1 MNRAENTLKYFEMY
15 KDYTDARVKS
25 GIELYRKGQAKIKL
39 LNADKTPVKNSAVVI
54 KQKNHEFRHG
64 ANIFLL
70 GEFKD
75 EQKEAE
81 YRRKFAEIFNL
92 ATLPFYWD
100 SLEPSEG
107 KHRYGEDSPEI
118 YRRPPIDRCLK
129 YCAENGIEP
138 KAHCLNYDHFT
149 PKWAK
154 GLSVCEFK
162 QKLYKRFCEL
172 SKRYAD
178 RIPSWEVTNET
189 FSIKGRTPTKFFYED
204 DFVEWSFKAADNL
217 FPNNRLIIND
227 YNMWDMTCGGVINKD
242 ACTCNR
248 SAYYMQIERLIKNGV
263 RLDTVGMQYHNFFTK
278 EDEAIRACE
287 RYNPMHLYRVL
298 DNYAKL
304 GRRIQITEMTI
315 PAYTDSPD
323 DEQLQAELLK
333 NIYSIMFSHPAMEA
347 IIYWNLVDGYAY
359 TKEAVGRESI
369 GDMSSGE
376 NVYRGGLLRFD
387 MSEKPAFAV
396 LKDLFSNQ
404 WHTQLTAYTSDDGS
418 IEFRGFYGDYDL
430 EIHANDKTAVS
441 YTHLTL
447 PTNSRV

>member
-1 MNRAENTLKYFEMY
+1 
-15 KDYTDARVKS
+15 
-25 GIELYRKGQAKIKL
+25 
-39 LNADKTPVKNSAVVI
+39 
-54 KQKNHEFRHG
+54 
-64 ANIFLL
+64 
-70 GEFKD
+70 
-75 EQKEAE
+75 
-81 YRRKFAEIFNL
+81 
-92 ATLPFYWD
+92 
-100 SLEPSEG
+100 
-107 KHRYGEDSPEI
+107 
-118 YRRPPIDRCLK
+118 
-129 YCAENGIEP
+129 
-138 KAHCLNYDHFT
+138 
-149 PKWAK
+149 
-154 GLSVCEFK
+154 
-162 QKLYKRFCEL
+162 
-172 SKRYAD
+172 
-178 RIPSWEVTNET
+178 
-189 FSIKGRTPTKFFYED
+189 
-204 DFVEWSFKAADNL
+204 
-217 FPNNRLIIND
+217 
-227 YNMWDMTCGGVINKD
+227 MWDMTCGGVINKD

-396 LKDLFSNQ
+396 PERPVFKSV
-404 WHTQLTAYTSDDGS
+404 AYTADSLH
-418 IEFRGFYGDYDL
+418 RT
-430 EIHANDKTAVS
+430 TAVLS
-441 YTHLTL
+441 LGDFTATMILKYMQMIK
-447 PTNSRV
+447 P